1 MLCLN
6 LNQGEYM
13 TIGEDVVV
21 QLDHVTG
28 DRCRLVI
35 HAPREVPILRGE
47 VLERT
52 GGQRPQCVYDGH
64 RHHKKELVW
73 NRSKAQALKA
83 MRKLLSQMDGGDS
96 DVQALRRQLNHMFPP
111 TEDGADDSPRPNQV
125 SNG

>member
-21 QLDHVTG
+21 QLDHISG
-28 DRCRLVI
+28 DRCKLMI
-35 HAPREVPILRGE
+35 QAPREVPIVRGK

-52 GGQRPQCVYDGH
+52 GGQRPQCVYDSH
-64 RHHKKELVW
+64 RYHKKEIIW
-73 NRSKAQALKA
+73 DRSKAQALNA
-83 MRKLLSQMDGGDS
+83 MRKLLSQMDGTDS
-96 DVQALRRQLNHMFPP
+96 NVQALRRQLNHMFPP
-111 TEDGADDSPRPNQV
+111 VEDGESSKTTQV

>member
-21 QLDHVTG
+21 QLDHISG
-28 DRCRLVI
+28 DRCKLVI

-52 GGQRPQCVYDGH
+52 GGQRPQCVYDSH
-64 RHHKKELVW
+64 RYHKKEIIW
-73 NRSKAQALKA
+73 NRSKAQALNA
-83 MRKLLSQMDGGDS
+83 MRKLLSQMDGTDS
-96 DVQALRRQLNHMFPP
+96 NVQALRRQLNHMFPP
-111 TEDGADDSPRPNQV
+111 VEDGESSKTTQV

>member
-21 QLDHVTG
+21 QLDHISG
-28 DRCRLVI
+28 DRCKLVI

-52 GGQRPQCVYDGH
+52 GGQRPQCVYDSH
-64 RHHKKELVW
+64 RYHKKEIIW
-73 NRSKAQALKA
+73 DRSKAQALNA
-83 MRKLLSQMDGGDS
+83 MRKLLSQMDGTDS
-96 DVQALRRQLNHMFPP
+96 NVQALRRQLNHMFPP
-111 TEDGADDSPRPNQV
+111 VEDGESSETTQV